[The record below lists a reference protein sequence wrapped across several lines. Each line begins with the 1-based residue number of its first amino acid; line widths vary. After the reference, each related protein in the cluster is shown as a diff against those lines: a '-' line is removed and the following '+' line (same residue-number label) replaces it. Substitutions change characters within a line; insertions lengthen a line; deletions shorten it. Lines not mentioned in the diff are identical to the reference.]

1 MSDIDLTYEEE
12 EKPKKFQTKWF
23 FPMFF
28 QPNKALKEIAE
39 KNYAV
44 WLMPLCLL
52 MLSALILVLVSAP
65 IIAASSQNVTMPE
78 GFEYFSPEQQEQFQN
93 AVTTSASPVVTTIFP
108 LVGKVLGIWIS
119 WFLLSSI
126 LHLSLTLNGSRSSN
140 RSAMNIVAW
149 SSLPFFIRDIVQI
162 FAILITKQLI
172 TQPGLSG
179 FMEIGT
185 TGFPAYLSSL
195 LSFVDIYLI
204 WQFILVGI
212 GARKISGLQAGKA
225 WLATLI
231 AFIVF
236 LALKALPGLIGA
248 QLGTLST
255 GGMFF

>member
-1 MSDIDLTYEEE
+1 MSELDLTYEEE

-28 QPNKALKEIAE
+28 QPSKSLKEIAE

-44 WLMPLCLL
+44 WLMPLCVL
-52 MLSALILVLVSAP
+52 MISALILVLVSAP
-65 IIAASSQNVTMPE
+65 IIGGSSQNVTTPE
-78 GFEYFSPEQQEQFQN
+78 GFEYYSPEQQQQFQN
-93 AVTTSASPVVTTIFP
+93 AVTMGASPVVTTIFP
-108 LVGKVLGIWIS
+108 LVGKILGIWIG

-140 RSAMNIVAW
+140 RTALNVVAW

-162 FAILITKQLI
+162 IAILTTKQLI
-172 TQPGLSG
+172 SQPGLSG
-179 FMEIGT
+179 FMESGM
-185 TGFPAYLSSL
+185 TGLPAYLSAL
-195 LSFVDIYLI
+195 LSFADIYLI
-204 WQFILVGI
+204 WQFILIGI
-212 GARKISGLQAGKA
+212 GARKISGLKAGKA

-231 AFIVF
+231 AIIVF